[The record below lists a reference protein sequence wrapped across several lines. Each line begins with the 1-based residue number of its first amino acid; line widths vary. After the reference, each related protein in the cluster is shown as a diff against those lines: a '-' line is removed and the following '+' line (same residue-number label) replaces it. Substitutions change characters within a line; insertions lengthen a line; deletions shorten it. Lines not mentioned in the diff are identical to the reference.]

1 MSYIW
6 SEIKMSHIKL
16 PLDILEDISK
26 SFNASF
32 SGIMSMVIVENKAS
46 AIDHF
51 ITTIGKQEKQIDVDH
66 EVLLKIV
73 VPLLE
78 NYEMFVLK
86 VSYKISTVYPCSL
99 MDYINGNRL
108 YNCVDSNSLE
118 ENLKIVFESEK
129 FKNAA
134 SVLMTQAER
143 IRKKTNNQ
151 Q

>member
-26 SFNASF
+26 SFNTSF

-51 ITTIGKQEKQIDVDH
+51 INTIGKQEKQLDVDH
-66 EVLLKIV
+66 EVLLKVV

-86 VSYKISTVYPCSL
+86 VSYKVSTVYPCSL
-99 MDYINGNRL
+99 MDYVNGNVS
-108 YNCVDSNSLE
+108 YNCADSYALE
-118 ENLKIVFESEK
+118 EKLRNVFDSVK

-143 IRKKTNNQ
+143 IRKKNK
-151 Q
+151 

>member
-26 SFNASF
+26 SFNLNF
-32 SGIMSMVIVENKAS
+32 SGIMSMAIIENKAS

-51 ITTIGKQEKQIDVDH
+51 INTIGKQEKQIDVDH
-66 EVLLKIV
+66 EILLKVV

-86 VSYKISTVYPCSL
+86 VSYKVSTVYPCSL
-99 MDYINGNRL
+99 IDYINGNVQ
-108 YNCVDSNSLE
+108 YTCTDSNALE
-118 ENLKIVFESEK
+118 EKLRNVFDSDK

-143 IRKKTNNQ
+143 IRNKNK
-151 Q
+151 

>member
-26 SFNASF
+26 SFNMSF
-32 SGIMSMVIVENKAS
+32 SGIMSMTILENKAS

-51 ITTIGKQEKQIDVDH
+51 INTIGKQEKQIDVDH
-66 EVLLKIV
+66 EILLKVV

-86 VSYKISTVYPCSL
+86 VSYKVSTVYPCSL
-99 MDYINGNRL
+99 IDYINGNVL
-108 YNCVDSNSLE
+108 YNCIDSNTLE
-118 ENLKIVFESEK
+118 EKLRNVFDSVK
-129 FKNAA
+129 FKSAA

-143 IRKKTNNQ
+143 IRNKKK
-151 Q
+151 